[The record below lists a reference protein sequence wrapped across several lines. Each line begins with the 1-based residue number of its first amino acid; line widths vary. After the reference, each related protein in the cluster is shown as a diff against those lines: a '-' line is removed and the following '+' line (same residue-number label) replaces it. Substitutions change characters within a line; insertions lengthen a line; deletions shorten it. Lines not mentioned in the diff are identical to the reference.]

1 MMTRLNYFVN
11 LINLFLI
18 FIYFIFI
25 NIEKVIK
32 EFEYVLISLIIIN
45 LSTKLYN
52 WYNFNITKKRNL
64 YLIIDNIFFNYKF
77 TRLSVFILSIVTP
90 IYMIIQKDSL
100 VIDLFIEKL
109 SFLLVFIFSLIGFY
123 LEFFIL
129 EIKSDK

>member
-109 SFLLVFIFSLIGFY
+109 SFLLVFIFSVVGFY

-129 EIKSDK
+129 ESKSDK